1 MRVNIYFQIYAEY
14 SSRIQ
19 SGQLTPGTKLPSES
33 ELAEAYKT
41 SRETVRK
48 ALNLL
53 FREGY
58 INKIKGRGSFV
69 LDRTRMDFPVTGLI
83 SFQEMSGTLGVPSRT
98 LVEETVLEPAG
109 SLLASQ
115 LHIAGDTPV
124 WKVIRAREIEEE
136 RIILDKDYFRADI
149 VPFLS
154 KEIAEGSIYEYLE
167 TGLGL
172 KISYAKKLISVEP
185 STEEDGRLL
194 DLKKYEHIV
203 VVRNYVYLENTVLF
217 QYTESRHRLDKFQ
230 FVDFARRVRS

>member
-1 MRVNIYFQIYAEY
+1 MRENIYLQIYNEY
-14 SSRIQ
+14 SSRIH
-19 SGQLTPGTKLPSES
+19 SGQLQPGIKLPSES
-33 ELAEAYKT
+33 ELAEAYGT

-58 INKIKGRGSFV
+58 IHKIKGRGSFV
-69 LDRTRMDFPVTGLI
+69 LDTTRMDFPVTGLI
-83 SFQEMSGTLGVPSRT
+83 SFKEMSDTLGVPSRT
-98 LVEETVLEPAG
+98 LVEETVREPAG
-109 SLLASQ
+109 SVLSRQ
-115 LHIAGDTPV
+115 LQVPQDALI

-154 KEIAEGSIYEYLE
+154 KKIAEGSIYEYLE
-167 TGLGL
+167 VELGL

-185 STEEDGRLL
+185 ATEEDQRLL
-194 DLKKYEHIV
+194 DLKRHNHIV

-230 FVDFARRVRS
+230 FVDFARRVRR